1 MLAQFSVENYM
12 SIRDRAVLNLTAS
25 KSDNEHINNFVEYE
39 KMRCLRSVV
48 IYGANASGKSSL
60 LKAMTAAI
68 MIVRESQSMQI
79 DGRIMRIVPFLF
91 DEETPSKPSS
101 FEFVIMIDGVRY
113 VYGFSA
119 TQKAIIDEYLY
130 VYHSAKPSMVFE
142 RSNSTNFK
150 FNKADEREFS
160 EYKKKTTENKLFLA
174 TATAWNCEKT
184 KDVYMWFSKGIETYT
199 DDNLNRMPFTLKQL
213 KDSDTP
219 ELRQFTLKLLRN
231 ADINID
237 SYEIDAQ
244 YIDDLP
250 KQIREMIGDSKAPG
264 VAYNVMTGH
273 TLQDNLASLAG
284 CIENGFEAEGCEVDV
299 HYNAYIGDA
308 TLSDAGEGEGLY
320 NSLHL
325 NTEN

>member
-119 TQKAIIDEYLY
+119 TQKQ
-130 VYHSAKPSMVFE
+130 S
-142 RSNSTNFK
+142 
-150 FNKADEREFS
+150 
-160 EYKKKTTENKLFLA
+160 
-174 TATAWNCEKT
+174 
-184 KDVYMWFSKGIETYT
+184 
-199 DDNLNRMPFTLKQL
+199 
-213 KDSDTP
+213 
-219 ELRQFTLKLLRN
+219 
-231 ADINID
+231 
-237 SYEIDAQ
+237 
-244 YIDDLP
+244 
-250 KQIREMIGDSKAPG
+250 
-264 VAYNVMTGH
+264 
-273 TLQDNLASLAG
+273 
-284 CIENGFEAEGCEVDV
+284 
-299 HYNAYIGDA
+299 
-308 TLSDAGEGEGLY
+308 
-320 NSLHL
+320 
-325 NTEN
+325 

>member
-1 MLAQFSVENYM
+1 
-12 SIRDRAVLNLTAS
+12 
-25 KSDNEHINNFVEYE
+25 
-39 KMRCLRSVV
+39 
-48 IYGANASGKSSL
+48 
-60 LKAMTAAI
+60 
-68 MIVRESQSMQI
+68 
-79 DGRIMRIVPFLF
+79 
-91 DEETPSKPSS
+91 
-101 FEFVIMIDGVRY
+101 
-113 VYGFSA
+113 
-119 TQKAIIDEYLY
+119 
-130 VYHSAKPSMVFE
+130 
-142 RSNSTNFK
+142 
-150 FNKADEREFS
+150 
-160 EYKKKTTENKLFLA
+160 
-174 TATAWNCEKT
+174 
-184 KDVYMWFSKGIETYT
+184 MWFSKGIETYT

-308 TLSDAGEGEGLY
+308 TLYDAGEGEGLY
-320 NSLHL
+320 NSLY
-325 NTEN
+325 